1 MDMYQKRKMRQEK
14 VKNENKEENSKTNI
28 NWQIPTYVKLSRKAY
43 K

>member
-1 MDMYQKRKMRQEK
+1 MDMYQKRKMKQEK

-28 NWQIPTYVKLSRKAY
+28 NCHIPTYGKLSRKAY